1 MQPWAVSD
9 TGSVRVVVCRKTGT
23 LPQIRRCRAGT
34 VIERTLSR
42 ITIPLQINALRD
54 LGSFPRFGPHG
65 AFSEHEAF
73 AMGRIQA
80 ADGLSDLRWQ
90 SGGRNADPVFEIEA
104 WIPSEIKA
112 ISPLVDRLMRL
123 IEGSHCVRGE
133 EASVELALA
142 EALNNAVVHGN
153 RMDRH
158 KLVQILCRCELGKG
172 ISVVVKDQ
180 GQGFDANT
188 VPDPTAGEN
197 IGADHGRGIWVMK
210 SVMDEVSFE
219 RGGTE
224 VRMRKAPKRQPGTE
238 CEASTK

>member
-1 MQPWAVSD
+1 
-9 TGSVRVVVCRKTGT
+9 
-23 LPQIRRCRAGT
+23 
-34 VIERTLSR
+34 
-42 ITIPLQINALRD
+42 
-54 LGSFPRFGPHG
+54 
-65 AFSEHEAF
+65 
-73 AMGRIQA
+73 MGRIQA

-90 SGGRNADPVFEIEA
+90 SGGRHAGPVFEIEA
-104 WIPSEIKA
+104 WMPSEIKA

-133 EASVELALA
+133 EPSVELALA

-158 KLVQILCRCELGKG
+158 KLVQILCRCEPGKG

-180 GQGFDANT
+180 GQGFDPNA
-188 VPDPTAGEN
+188 VPDPTAAEN

-210 SVMDEVSFE
+210 SVMDEVSIE

-224 VRMRKAPKRQPGTE
+224 VRMRKGAKHQPGTE
-238 CEASTK
+238 CEAPTK